1 MEKYPAKLQ
10 PIRNAKRVI
19 MKKLFYILIVF
30 FNFNYAHSLIEVDIT
45 RGNLDP
51 LPLAVSPLHV
61 DAQSD
66 NLQDIKVKDLGSLI
80 SSVIESN
87 FRSTGLFNPL
97 NKDAFVQKPD
107 IAHLKPRFEDWTL
120 ITAQALV
127 TGKILLK
134 DNKLKV
140 EFRLWDVA
148 AAKEMVAL
156 AFTTTPSNWRRVAH
170 IISDK
175 IYERLTGETGYFDTR
190 IIYVSETGPRTQR
203 VKKLAI
209 MDQDGVNVKYLTL
222 GNELVLTP
230 RFNPAN
236 QLVTYLSYFRNLPRV
251 YLLDIETGVQEVV
264 GNFPG
269 MTFAPRFSPDG
280 KKIIMSFAENGNSDI
295 YTMNLESRVVEKI
308 TDHSAIDTSPS
319 YSPDGKYI
327 CFNSDRSGLQQIYTV
342 NSDGTNVKRIS
353 FGDGIYGTP
362 VWSPRGDLIAFTKV
376 RSGKFYIGVMRPDGS
391 GERLLTENFYQE
403 APSWSPNGRLLVFY
417 RETKSGNDGEGF
429 SAKLW
434 SIDITGYNEREIK
447 TETDASDPSW
457 STLLS
462 K

>member
-1 MEKYPAKLQ
+1 
-10 PIRNAKRVI
+10 
-19 MKKLFYILIVF
+19 MKKIIFILSIF
-30 FNFNYAHSLIEVDIT
+30 LNFNYAFALIEVDIT

-51 LPLAVSPLHV
+51 LPIAVSPLHV
-61 DAQSD
+61 DVQSEEIS
-66 NLQDIKVKDLGSLI
+66 NIKVKELGSLI
-80 SSVIESN
+80 SSVIENN
-87 FRSTGLFNPL
+87 FKSTGLFNPL
-97 NKDAFVQKPD
+97 NKDAFIQKPD
-107 IAHLKPRFEDWTL
+107 IAHLKPRFEDWSL
-120 ITAQALV
+120 ITAQALI
-127 TGKILLK
+127 TGKLLVK

-148 AAKEMVAL
+148 AAKEMIAL
-156 AFTTTPSNWRRVAH
+156 AFTTTPANWRRVAH

-175 IYERLTGETGYFDTR
+175 IYERLTGESGYFDTR
-190 IIYVSETGPRTQR
+190 VIYVSEAGPKDQR

-209 MDQDGVNVKYLTL
+209 MDQDGENVKYLTL

-251 YLLDIETGVQEVV
+251 YLLDIETGIQEVV

-280 KKIIMSFAENGNSDI
+280 KKIIMSFAKDGNSDI
-295 YTMNLESRVVEKI
+295 YTMDLESRVVEKI

-327 CFNSDRSGLQQIYTV
+327 CFNSDRSGLQQIYTM

-376 RSGKFYIGVMRPDGS
+376 RAGRFYIGVMRTDGT

-403 APSWSPNGRLLVFY
+403 APSWSPNGRLLIFY
-417 RETKSGNDGEGF
+417 RETKSGKGGEGF

-434 SIDITGYNEREIK
+434 SIDITGYNERQIK

-457 STLLS
+457 SNLLT